1 MHTAFSVPCE
11 HQGLEQYSGGDVAIH
26 GRVMQVLEAF
36 DKSAVT
42 VNEVLRN
49 VAPNR
54 YDAR

>member
-11 HQGLEQYSGGDVAIH
+11 HQRLEQLSWRQVAVHDRI
-26 GRVMQVLEAF
+26 MQVIEAP
-36 DKSAVT
+36 DKSSVT

-54 YDAR
+54 YHAR